1 MKKITLGKD
10 FGNIKHDFRETCFGI
25 CIKDGKILLTY
36 KTNKNEYS
44 LPGGGIEINES
55 HKQCLSRELVEETGY
70 KLISVDEFI
79 TIDCFWMAGGVWPME
94 SLANFYIIEVGT
106 KNLPTEEFCQSV
118 WVTLDEEKQLLQL
131 PYQCKAFQLYLNNF
145 IKKNSI

>member
-1 MKKITLGKD
+1 MKKITLDKV

-25 CIKDGKILLTY
+25 CIKDEKILLTY

-55 HKQCLSRELVEETGY
+55 HKKYLSRELVEVTGY
-70 KLISVDEFI
+70 KLISINEFI

-94 SLANFYIIEVGT
+94 SLASFYMIDVGE
-106 KNLPTEEFCQSV
+106 KNSPTEQFCQSV
-118 WVTLDEEKQLLQL
+118 WVPLDEAKQLLKL
-131 PYQCKAFQLYLNNF
+131 PYQCKALQLCIDSL
-145 IKKNSI
+145 

>member
-1 MKKITLGKD
+1 MKRIILGKT

-25 CIKDGKILLTY
+25 CIKDEKILLTY

-55 HKQCLSRELVEETGY
+55 HKKCLSRELVEETGY
-70 KLISVDEFI
+70 KLTSINDFI

-106 KNLPTEEFCQSV
+106 KNSPTEEFCQSI
-118 WVTLDEEKQLLQL
+118 WVTLDEAKQLLKL
-131 PYQCKAFQLYLNNF
+131 PYQCKALQLYLDF
-145 IKKNSI
+145 YKK